1 MAISLTE
8 AAAAQICRNIDKRG
22 GGLGVRLAVKPS
34 GCSGFM
40 YSIDEVETPASSD
53 IRITLENGVIIC
65 FDPRDAISLR
75 GIEIDYT
82 RQGLNQTVKI
92 SNPNVAD
99 TCGCGAS
106 FTLNIEEPRQ

>member
-40 YSIDEVETPASSD
+40 YSMDFVDELKEGDEVVERDGAK
-53 IRITLENGVIIC
+53 LVI
-65 FDPRDAISLR
+65 
-75 GIEIDYT
+75 GIESLPFIDGT
-82 RQGLNQTVKI
+82 EVGFERQGLNQTFVFN
-92 SNPNVAD
+92 NPNAVS
-99 TCGCGAS
+99 TCGCGES
-106 FTLNIEEPRQ
+106 FSIEK